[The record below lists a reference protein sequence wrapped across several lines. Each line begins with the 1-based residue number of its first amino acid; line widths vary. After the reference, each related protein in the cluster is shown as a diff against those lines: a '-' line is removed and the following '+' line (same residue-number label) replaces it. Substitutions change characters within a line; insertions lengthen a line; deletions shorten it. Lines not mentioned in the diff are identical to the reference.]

1 VTRRGRLAAT
11 LFATATGAYLLDR
24 LTKYLAENFLAG
36 KDPVVLIPHVV
47 QLRYTTNS
55 GGAFGLLGGQPWLF
69 FGATVVVCVAI
80 VVASSRL
87 SSAASAVGLGLILGG
102 ALGNLT
108 DRLIRG
114 SGVTGHVIDFIDFHV
129 WPVFNLADSAIV
141 IGTLIILFGGLRRE
155 TSRDDD

>member
-1 VTRRGRLAAT
+1 VTRRGRLASF
-11 LFATATGAYLLDR
+11 LFAAATAAYLLDR

-36 KDPVVLIPHVV
+36 KEPVVLIPHVV

-69 FGATVVVCVAI
+69 FGATVVVCAAI

-87 SSAASAVGLGLILGG
+87 SSAASALGLGLILGG
-102 ALGNLT
+102 AVGNLT

-114 SGVTGHVIDFIDFHV
+114 SGVSGHVIDFIDFHV

-141 IGTLIILFGGLRRE
+141 VGTLIVLFAGLRHE
-155 TSRDDD
+155 ASRDDH

>member
-11 LFATATGAYLLDR
+11 LFTAATGAYLIDR
-24 LTKYLAENFLAG
+24 LTKYLAENLLAG
-36 KDPVVLIPHVV
+36 KAPVVLIPHVV

-69 FGATVVVCVAI
+69 FGATVVVCAAI

-87 SSAASAVGLGLILGG
+87 SSVASAVGLGLILGG

-114 SGVTGHVIDFIDFHV
+114 SGVSGHVIDFIDFHV

-141 IGTLIILFGGLRRE
+141 IGTLIVLFAGFRHE
-155 TSRDDD
+155 TSRHDD